1 MGLFNDNV
9 YPKRLEWEYEYT
21 GAQLL
26 PHAEALLKRH
36 STKETEA
43 RNKTADLLR
52 DASVSQNDSR
62 FADLKREITTH
73 GTLKEQLE
81 VFVRQFTLE
90 PDRKFSL
97 GLGDVTF
104 FELTTSFP
112 KP

>member
-1 MGLFNDNV
+1 MGMFNDNV

-21 GAQLL
+21 GKELL
-26 PHAEALLKRH
+26 PKAEMLRERHA
-36 STKETEA
+36 TKEMEA
-43 RNKTADLLR
+43 RNKTAELLR

-62 FADLKREITTH
+62 FNELKKDINTH

-90 PDRKFSL
+90 PDRKFTL

-104 FELTTSFP
+104 FELTS
-112 KP
+112 K

>member
-21 GAQLL
+21 GRDLL
-26 PHAEALLKRH
+26 PKAMSLLTRH
-36 STKETEA
+36 TAKEMEA
-43 RNKTADLLR
+43 RNKTAELLR

-62 FADLKREITTH
+62 FNELKKDINTH
-73 GTLKEQLE
+73 GSLKEQLE

-90 PDRKFSL
+90 PDRKFTL

-104 FELTTSFP
+104 FELTS
-112 KP
+112 K